1 MIPLAMKNDANGNNS
16 FAAPFSDTINALS
29 LGVATA
35 ESATVPAGANFCI
48 FSYTTDIYVNSSATA
63 TVPGDTTDGTASELN
78 PTIRQVTAGD
88 TLSIISPAASVVTLS
103 YFS

>member
-1 MIPLAMKNDANGNNS
+1 MANDANGNNS

-35 ESATVPAGANFCI
+35 ESATVPAGAKFCI
-48 FSYTTDIYVNSSATA
+48 FSYTTDIYVNSSTTA
-63 TVPGDTTDGTASELN
+63 TVPGDVTNGSASELN
-78 PTIRQVTAGD
+78 PTIRNVEGVT

-103 YFS
+103 YYS